1 MPLVVFCGIPSS
13 GKTTRALELKAY
25 LEEKHKRNVIILNEE
40 NLNLVKKEAYKGII
54 SSRNFLSDLQI
65 ILLKR

>member
-25 LEEKHKRNVIILNEE
+25 LEEKHKCNVVVLNEE

-54 SSRNFLSDLQI
+54 CSRNF
-65 ILLKR
+65 